1 MSSNPSS
8 VRSRLCPTLRFFPAL
23 GVGLVGVFSVACGVT
38 EHPHETQAIDTS
50 NDFGAS
56 PPVVP
61 AAPVEEVA
69 PVVDEVNG
77 GDAPENGPG
86 VEEAPGALPLAP
98 GSEPEGATPPVTPP
112 TAPPPLSG
120 VTINLGG
127 VEVPKERAIAFIHV
141 GHSNMAG
148 RASRPNS
155 SRAYHFQETHP
166 RAWLYHPGSPPEL
179 ALEPN
184 TAGDTNNAGPGTAL
198 VKEAATLAA
207 PDYYFISLGFGYPSA
222 YCTQF
227 LPSGLYYDQLIAGPL
242 AIKDRVTFGGIF
254 IYLGITERHG
264 TEADRTGFPDCINEL
279 VTSIRND
286 VGAPDVPFL
295 INDYEVE
302 GTGEFRVGGEVAN
315 AIMPQIARI
324 PSTVSNSAL
333 VSAEGLGMQDNHHFN
348 LDGHRVWVQRA
359 LATMQEKGW
368 FPWAAAGAT
377 AP

>member
-1 MSSNPSS
+1 MSSHPSS
-8 VRSRLCPTLRFFPAL
+8 VRRAAFRLGLL
-23 GVGLVGVFSVACGVT
+23 GAFGVVACGVT
-38 EHPHETQAIDTS
+38 EHPHGVQAIDTS
-50 NDFGAS
+50 NDFGPSTPA
-56 PPVVP
+56 VP
-61 AAPVEEVA
+61 ATPSVSETAATPVA
-69 PVVDEVNG
+69 STN
-77 GDAPENGPG
+77 PG
-86 VEEAPGALPLAP
+86 APGGAEAEQVPAELPLTPSAEPAGTEPVAAAP
-98 GSEPEGATPPVTPP
+98 A
-112 TAPPPLSG
+112 APPLSG
-120 VTINLGG
+120 LTISLGG
-127 VEVPKERAIAFIHV
+127 VDVPKERAIAFIHI

-166 RAWLYHPGSPPEL
+166 RAWLYHPGNPPAL

-198 VKEAATLAA
+198 VKEAALLAA
-207 PDYYFISLGFGYPSA
+207 PDYYFISLGFGFPSA
-222 YCTQF
+222 YCSQF

-264 TEADRTGFPDCINEL
+264 SEADRTGFPGCINEL
-279 VTSIRND
+279 VTAIRND
-286 VGAPDVPFL
+286 VGVPDLPLL

-315 AIMPQIARI
+315 AIMPQIAKI
-324 PSTVSNSAL
+324 PSTVLESAL

-368 FPWAAAGAT
+368 FPWTAASAT
-377 AP
+377 TP

>member
-1 MSSNPSS
+1 MTLNQPS
-8 VRSRLCPTLRFFPAL
+8 VRRTLRCMGPL
-23 GVGLVGVFSVACGVT
+23 VFSLAACGVT
-38 EHPHETQAIDTS
+38 EHPHETKAIDTS
-50 NDFGAS
+50 NDFG
-56 PPVVP
+56 PI
-61 AAPVEEVA
+61 
-69 PVVDEVNG
+69 NG
-77 GDAPENGPG
+77 GTPAVPSMPTVTGTEAPGATVTNEAPMAAS
-86 VEEAPGALPLAP
+86 VAEAPGALPIAP
-98 GSEPEGATPPVTPP
+98 GTQPAATEAAAPV
-112 TAPPPLSG
+112 PLSG
-120 VTINLGG
+120 ITINLDG
-127 VEVPKERAIAFIHV
+127 VDVPKEHAIAFIHI

-155 SRAYHFQETHP
+155 SRPFHFQETHP

-184 TAGDTNNAGPGTAL
+184 TAGDTQNAGPGTAL
-198 VKEAATLAA
+198 VKEAAMLAA

-227 LPSGLYYDQLIAGPL
+227 LPSGLYYDQLIEGPL

-264 TEADRTGFPDCINEL
+264 TEADRTGFPNCINEL
-279 VTSIRND
+279 VTAIRND
-286 VGAPDVPFL
+286 VGVPDLPLL

-315 AIMPQIARI
+315 AIMPQIAKI
-324 PSTVSNSAL
+324 PATVANSAL

-359 LATMQEKGW
+359 LTTMQDKGW
-368 FPWAAAGAT
+368 FPWT
-377 AP
+377 QP

>member
-1 MSSNPSS
+1 MSLNPSS
-8 VRSRLCPTLRFFPAL
+8 VRRAAIRLGLL
-23 GVGLVGVFSVACGVT
+23 GTFGAAACGVT
-38 EHPHETQAIDTS
+38 EHPHDTQAIDTS
-50 NDFGAS
+50 NDFGPSTPA
-56 PPVVP
+56 VP
-61 AAPVEEVA
+61 AAPSTT
-69 PVVDEVNG
+69 PT
-77 GDAPENGPG
+77 DAPADIPDPG
-86 VEEAPGALPLAP
+86 AAPTGGAGEAPGDLPLSP
-98 GSEPEGATPPVTPP
+98 GADPVVSEPSTPP
-112 TAPPPLSG
+112 PPPSG

-127 VEVPKERAIAFIHV
+127 VEVPKEHAIAFIHI

-155 SRAYHFQETHP
+155 SRPFHFQETHP

-184 TAGDTNNAGPGTAL
+184 TAGDTPNAGPGTAL
-198 VKEAATLAA
+198 VKEAAMLAA

-222 YCTQF
+222 YCSQF

-264 TEADRTGFPDCINEL
+264 TEADRTGFPNCINEL
-279 VTSIRND
+279 ATAIRND
-286 VGAPDVPFL
+286 VGVPDLPLL

-315 AIMPQIARI
+315 AIMPQIAKI
-324 PSTVSNSAL
+324 PSTVLSSAL

-359 LATMQEKGW
+359 LATMQEKSW
-368 FPWAAAGAT
+368 FPWT
-377 AP
+377 QP

>member
-1 MSSNPSS
+1 M
-8 VRSRLCPTLRFFPAL
+8 PATPD
-23 GVGLVGVFSVACGVT
+23 VTEVTSVADGT
-38 EHPHETQAIDTS
+38 PSEAPAG
-50 NDFGAS
+50 GADS
-56 PPVVP
+56 
-61 AAPVEEVA
+61 
-69 PVVDEVNG
+69 
-77 GDAPENGPG
+77 
-86 VEEAPGALPLAP
+86 EEAPGALPLAP
-98 GSEPEGATPPVTPP
+98 STDPEGATPPATPSP
-112 TAPPPLSG
+112 SAPALSG

-127 VEVPKERAIAFIHV
+127 VDVPKEHAIAFIHI

-155 SRAYHFQETHP
+155 SRPYHFQETHP

-179 ALEPN
+179 ALEPK

-222 YCTQF
+222 YCSQF
-227 LPSGLYYDQLIAGPL
+227 LPSGLYYEQLIAGPR
-242 AIKDRVTFGGIF
+242 AIKDLVTFGGIF

-279 VTSIRND
+279 VTAIRND
-286 VGAPDVPFL
+286 VGVADLPLL

-324 PSTVSNSAL
+324 PSTVLNSAL
-333 VSAEGLGMQDNHHFN
+333 VSAEGLGMQDDHHFN

-368 FPWAAAGAT
+368 FPWT
-377 AP
+377 QP

>member
-1 MSSNPSS
+1 MSLNASS
-8 VRSRLCPTLRFFPAL
+8 VRRAAIRLGLL
-23 GVGLVGVFSVACGVT
+23 GTFGAAACGVT
-38 EHPHETQAIDTS
+38 EHPHDTQAVDTS
-50 NDFGAS
+50 NDFGPSTPA
-56 PPVVP
+56 VP
-61 AAPVEEVA
+61 AAPSPA
-69 PVVDEVNG
+69 PT
-77 GDAPENGPG
+77 DAPADTPAPGPVTAG
-86 VEEAPGALPLAP
+86 GASEAPGDLPLSP
-98 GSEPEGATPPVTPP
+98 GADPVVAEPSTPPPA
-112 TAPPPLSG
+112 APAPSG

-127 VEVPKERAIAFIHV
+127 VEVPKEHAIAFIHI

-155 SRAYHFQETHP
+155 SRPFHFQETHP

-184 TAGDTNNAGPGTAL
+184 TAGDTANAGPGTAL
-198 VKEAATLAA
+198 VKEAAMLAA

-222 YCTQF
+222 YCSQF

-279 VTSIRND
+279 TTAIRND
-286 VGAPDVPFL
+286 VGVPDLPLL

-315 AIMPQIARI
+315 AIMPQIAKI

-359 LATMQEKGW
+359 LATMQEKNW
-368 FPWAAAGAT
+368 FPWT
-377 AP
+377 QP